1 MGEAVTE
8 RPLPP
13 AAPARPAPVPP
24 AAPLPMPAQC
34 LREAPEARFERQSP
48 RVHLARLVAFGGA
61 IGLTVFG
68 AREMAKVFE
77 QADLGV
83 LQTALLVLVT
93 LTFGWIAFSATSALA
108 GIFFAPRPE
117 RAPNVA
123 PIGRTAI
130 VMPVYNED
138 PAATAGALAAMGRGL
153 ADMGHGDAFEI
164 FILSDT
170 RDSELW
176 LRETAVFAALRER
189 LAGRMAV
196 WYRRRPQNPAKKA
209 GNLQDFVERWGRRY
223 DYFLSLDADSI
234 MAPETIIEMTR
245 RMASE
250 PRLALLQTLP
260 TLAGGT
266 TLYARL
272 QQFAGRLYGPVVARG
287 VAAWQ
292 GEDGNYWGHNA
303 LVRTAAFAESAG
315 LPELRGRA
323 PFGGHVLSHDFV
335 EAALLRR
342 SGWIVRMDPDLA
354 GSWEGAPPSLATAA
368 DRDRRWAQGNLQHL
382 KVIGAAGLRWP
393 NRVHFLIGVSSYLAS
408 PLWLAMIAVGLVLSA
423 RAIFIQ
429 PEYFPNAYH
438 LFPQWPR
445 FDAVR
450 MRWLFAGSMA
460 LLLFPKLVGLISAL
474 VHAPTRRRF
483 GGIRRLIPGT
493 FTEILLSALYAP
505 IMMLMQT
512 RQLIEILAGADGG
525 WAAQSRNGSQLSWAA
540 ALARHWRHLLIGL
553 AVGGSLL
560 YAAPPLLLWLSPV
573 LAGLILAPWLARL
586 SGDPAVGDRFA
597 TAGLLA
603 IPEESAPD
611 PILIEAKAENRRF
624 EPLCRLTMRDL
635 VALERARAAHA
646 ASLTEADAEGVDHLD
661 AITARAKIAAAPTAE
676 DAVTWLTE
684 LERRA
689 VLALPELLTM
699 LSDQKRM
706 APADFSGFLAV

>member
-1 MGEAVTE
+1 MTE
-8 RPLPP
+8 DPLPP
-13 AAPARPAPVPP
+13 ASPPQCAPVPP
-24 AAPLPMPAQC
+24 LALMPMPAQC
-34 LREAPEARFERQSP
+34 LREAPDAQFGWQSP
-48 RVHLARLVAFGGA
+48 RVYLARLVAFGGA
-61 IGLTVFG
+61 LGLTVFG

-77 QADLGV
+77 AADLGV

-93 LTFGWIAFSATSALA
+93 LTFGWIAFSATNALA
-108 GIFFAPRPE
+108 GIFFAPRPK
-117 RAPNVA
+117 RAPNVV

-153 ADMGHGDAFEI
+153 ADLGHGDAFEI

-170 RDSELW
+170 RDAEHW
-176 LRETAVFAALRER
+176 LRETAVFVALRER

-196 WYRRRPQNPAKKA
+196 WYRRRPHNQAKKA
-209 GNLQDFVERWGRRY
+209 GNLQDFVERWGGRY

-234 MAPETIIEMTR
+234 MDPETIIEMTR

-303 LVRTAAFAESAG
+303 LVRTAAFAGSAG
-315 LPELRGRA
+315 LPELQGRP

-342 SGWIVRMDPDLA
+342 AGWIVRMDPDLA
-354 GSWEGAPPSLATAA
+354 GSWEGAPPSLAAA
-368 DRDRRWAQGNLQHL
+368 AARDRRWAQGNLQHL

-460 LLLFPKLVGLISAL
+460 LLLFPKLVGLVSAL

-483 GGIRRLIPGT
+483 GGARRLIPGA
-493 FTEILLSALYAP
+493 FTEIVLSALYAP

-512 RQLIEILAGADGG
+512 RQLIEILAGVDGG
-525 WAAQSRNGSQLSWAA
+525 WAAQSRNGGQLSWTAA
-540 ALARHWRHLLIGL
+540 MARHWRHLLVGL

-560 YAAPPLLLWLSPV
+560 YAAPPLLIWLSPV
-573 LAGLILAPWLARL
+573 LAGLILAPWLSRL
-586 SGDPAVGDRFA
+586 SGDTAVGERFA
-597 TAGLLA
+597 AAGLLT
-603 IPEESAPD
+603 IPEEAVPD
-611 PILIEAKAENRRF
+611 PVLVRTQVETEPF
-624 EPLCRLTMRDL
+624 ESLCRHTMHDL
-635 VALERARAAHA
+635 AVSERTRAAHA
-646 ASLTEADAEGVDHLD
+646 ASLTAFDAQGVDPLD

-676 DAVTWLTE
+676 NALTWLTE
-684 LERRA
+684 PERRA
-689 VLALPELLTM
+689 VLALPELLIA
-699 LSDQKRM
+699 LSDQER
-706 APADFSGFLAV
+706 AA

>member
-1 MGEAVTE
+1 MSEALLAPVA
-8 RPLPP
+8 PP
-13 AAPARPAPVPP
+13 RCEPVPP
-24 AAPLPMPAQC
+24 MAPMPMPAQR
-34 LREAPEARFERQSP
+34 LRQAPQAQFGRQSA
-48 RVHLARLVAFGGA
+48 RVYLARLVSFGGA
-61 IGLTVFG
+61 LGLTVFG
-68 AREMAKVFE
+68 AREMGRVFE
-77 QADLGV
+77 PVDLGA
-83 LQTALLVLVT
+83 LQIALLVLVT

-108 GIFFAPRPE
+108 GLLFAPRPQK
-117 RAPNVA
+117 APDVV

-130 VMPVYNED
+130 IMPVYHED

-153 ADMGHGDAFEI
+153 AELGHGDAFEL

-170 RDSELW
+170 RDAEHW
-176 LRETAVFAALRER
+176 LRETVVFAALRER
-189 LAGRMAV
+189 LAGKMAV
-196 WYRRRPQNPAKKA
+196 WYRRRPHNRAKKA
-209 GNLQDFVERWGRRY
+209 GNLQDFVERWGGRY

-234 MAPETIIEMTR
+234 MAPETILEMTR

-260 TLAGGT
+260 TLTGGN

-272 QQFAGRLYGPVVARG
+272 QQFAGRLYGPVVANG
-287 VAAWQ
+287 TAAWQ

-303 LVRTAAFAESAG
+303 LVRTAAFAGSAG
-315 LPELRGRA
+315 LPELRGRP

-354 GSWEGAPPSLATAA
+354 GSWEGAPPSLAAA
-368 DRDRRWAQGNLQHL
+368 AARDRRWAQGNLQHL
-382 KVIGAAGLRWP
+382 NVIGTTGLRWP
-393 NRVHFLIGVSSYLAS
+393 SRMHFLIGVGSYLAS
-408 PLWLAMIAVGLVLSA
+408 PLWLGMIAVGLVLSA

-429 PEYFPNAYH
+429 PEYFPNAYQ

-483 GGIRRLIPGT
+483 GGARRLIPGT
-493 FTEILLSALYAP
+493 VTEIILSALYAP

-525 WAAQSRNGSQLSWAA
+525 WAAQSRTGSQISWDEAVR
-540 ALARHWRHLLIGL
+540 RHWRHLLVGV
-553 AVGGSLL
+553 AVGGGLL

-586 SGDPAVGDRFA
+586 SGDPGVGDRFA
-597 TAGLLA
+597 AAGLLRV
-603 IPEESAPD
+603 PEEIKPHPA
-611 PILIEAKAENRRF
+611 LVKAKAESQPF

-635 VALERARAAHA
+635 AARARVRSTHA
-646 ASLTEADAEGVDHLD
+646 AALTGSDAEGINPLD
-661 AITARAKIAAAPTAE
+661 AITARAKIAAAPAAE

-684 LERRA
+684 PERRA
-689 VLALPELLTM
+689 VLALPELLNA
-699 LSDQKRM
+699 LSGQERRV
-706 APADFSGFLAV
+706 ANSG